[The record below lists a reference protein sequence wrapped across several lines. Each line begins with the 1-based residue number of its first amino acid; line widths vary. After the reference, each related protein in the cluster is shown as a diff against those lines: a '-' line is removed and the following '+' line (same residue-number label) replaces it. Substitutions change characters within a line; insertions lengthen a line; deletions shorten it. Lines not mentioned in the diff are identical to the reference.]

1 MILLTINGLEIEL
14 ANNTTIED
22 YLHIHRLAG
31 HKALA
36 VARNGIVL
44 TKQEHPS
51 TLLLDGDIIEI
62 VRAIGGG

>member
-14 ANNTTIED
+14 ENNTTVQD
-22 YLHIHRLAG
+22 YLHIHGLAG

-36 VARNGIVL
+36 VARNGMVL
-44 TKQEHPS
+44 TKREHPG
-51 TLLLDGDIIEI
+51 TLLLDGDVIEI